1 MESRYGQLSHL
12 SIYAYLLLCLAW
24 ASLSGTGCQ
33 SSAPNSEQKRTI
45 AVKTETGPVHSIRLL
60 TSPVLFNLDEQ
71 PGPDGLKARIYALR
85 NLTPKAVPI
94 SEGILEVIIY
104 DGDSN
109 RKQKDTPRQVWSY
122 SGAVLDRQM
131 IQTSI
136 GYGYDFTLIIDKTT
150 PLPSKLS
157 VMARLTQNDGAS
169 ISAKPVSISIE
180 P

>member
-1 MESRYGQLSHL
+1 
-12 SIYAYLLLCLAW
+12 
-24 ASLSGTGCQ
+24 
-33 SSAPNSEQKRTI
+33 
-45 AVKTETGPVHSIRLL
+45 
-60 TSPVLFNLDEQ
+60 LFNLDEK

-94 SEGILEVIIY
+94 SKGILEVIIY

-109 RKQKDTPRQVWSY
+109 RNQKDTPRQVWSY